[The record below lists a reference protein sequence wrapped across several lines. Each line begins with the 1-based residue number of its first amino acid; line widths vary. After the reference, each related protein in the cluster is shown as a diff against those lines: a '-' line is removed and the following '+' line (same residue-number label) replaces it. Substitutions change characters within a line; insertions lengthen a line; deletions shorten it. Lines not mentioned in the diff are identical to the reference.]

1 MTNSFR
7 IMRDEVVGVSPITV
21 WEITRKVSLGKLPP
35 IFGRWKSIQEILRAQ
50 GYDMHPLS
58 WEDADAA
65 NTLPP
70 HHRDPIDRMLI
81 ATALRADLTVITSD
95 AIFRQYGI
103 KTIW

>member
-1 MTNSFR
+1 
-7 IMRDEVVGVSPITV
+7 
-21 WEITRKVSLGKLPP
+21 
-35 IFGRWKSIQEILRAQ
+35 
-50 GYDMHPLS
+50 MHPLS